1 MNRRVI
7 IMNEKCKKYDDM
19 SDVFEYGN
27 ISDEEVV
34 KLCNQILIESK
45 DEKSDVV
52 LEAMYHAV
60 FTAVDC
66 RDIGNKLEIDSIL
79 DVINNFNQEISDY
92 IISILAFTGN
102 RKYIS
107 VIKCIGEKYE
117 DLDIFEAIGELE
129 SRC

>member
-1 MNRRVI
+1 MI
-7 IMNEKCKKYDDM
+7 EKCKKYDDM
-19 SDVFEYGN
+19 SDIFEYGN

-52 LEAMYHAV
+52 LEAMYHAI
-60 FTAVDC
+60 FTAMNC
-66 RDIGNKLEIDSIL
+66 RNIGNQLEIDSIL

-107 VIKCIGEKYE
+107 VIKRIGEKYE

>member
-1 MNRRVI
+1 
-7 IMNEKCKKYDDM
+7 MNEKCKKYDDM

-60 FTAVDC
+60 FTAVNC
-66 RDIGNKLEIDSIL
+66 RDIGNKLEIVSIL

-129 SRC
+129 SKC

>member
-1 MNRRVI
+1 
-7 IMNEKCKKYDDM
+7 MNEKCKKYDDM

-27 ISDEEVV
+27 ISDEKVV
-34 KLCNQILIESK
+34 KLCNRILVESK
-45 DEKSDVV
+45 KEKSDVV

-66 RDIGNKLEIDSIL
+66 RDIGNQLEIDIIL

-92 IISILAFTGN
+92 IISILAFTGK

-107 VIKCIGEKYE
+107 VIKYIGEKYE
-117 DLDIFEAIGELE
+117 DLDTSEAIGELE

>member
-1 MNRRVI
+1 
-7 IMNEKCKKYDDM
+7 MNEKCKKYDDM

-34 KLCNQILIESK
+34 NLCNQILIESK
-45 DEKSDVV
+45 DEKSNVV
-52 LEAMYHAV
+52 LESMYHAV
-60 FTAVDC
+60 FTAMNC
-66 RDIGNKLEIDSIL
+66 CDIGNQLEIDSIL
-79 DVINNFNQEISDY
+79 DVINDFNQEILDY

-107 VIKCIGEKYE
+107 IIKSIGEKYE

>member
-19 SDVFEYGN
+19 SDIFEYGN

-34 KLCNQILIESK
+34 KLCDQILIESK

-60 FTAVDC
+60 FTAVSC
-66 RDIGNKLEIDSIL
+66 RDIGNQLEIDSIL

-102 RKYIS
+102 RKYTN

>member
-1 MNRRVI
+1 M
-7 IMNEKCKKYDDM
+7 
-19 SDVFEYGN
+19 
-27 ISDEEVV
+27 EVV
-34 KLCNQILIESK
+34 KLCNQILLESK

-60 FTAVDC
+60 FTATDC
-66 RDIGNKLEIDSIL
+66 RDISNQLEIDSIL

-92 IISILAFTGN
+92 IISILAFIGN

-107 VIKCIGEKYE
+107 VIKYIGEKYK

>member
-60 FTAVDC
+60 FTAVNC

-129 SRC
+129 SKC

>member
-1 MNRRVI
+1 
-7 IMNEKCKKYDDM
+7 MNEKCKKYDDM

-34 KLCNQILIESK
+34 KLCNKILIESK

-60 FTAVDC
+60 FMAVDC
-66 RDIGNKLEIDSIL
+66 RDIGNQLEIDSIL

>member
-1 MNRRVI
+1 
-7 IMNEKCKKYDDM
+7 MNEKCKKYDDM
-19 SDVFEYGN
+19 NDVFEYGN

-52 LEAMYHAV
+52 LESMYHAV
-60 FTAVDC
+60 FTAMNC
-66 RDIGNKLEIDSIL
+66 RDIGNQLEIDSIL
-79 DVINNFNQEISDY
+79 DVINNFNQEILDY

-107 VIKCIGEKYE
+107 IIKSIGEKYE

>member
-1 MNRRVI
+1 
-7 IMNEKCKKYDDM
+7 MNEKCKKYDDM

-60 FTAVDC
+60 FTAVNC

-92 IISILAFTGN
+92 IISILSFTGN

-129 SRC
+129 SKC

>member
-1 MNRRVI
+1 
-7 IMNEKCKKYDDM
+7 MNEKCKKYDDM

-34 KLCNQILIESK
+34 KLCSQILIESK

>member
-1 MNRRVI
+1 
-7 IMNEKCKKYDDM
+7 MNEKCKKYDDM

-79 DVINNFNQEISDY
+79 DIINNFNQEISDY

>member
-1 MNRRVI
+1 MNRRII

-19 SDVFEYGN
+19 SDIFEYGN
-27 ISDEEVV
+27 ISEEEVV
-34 KLCNQILIESK
+34 KFCNQILIESK

-52 LEAMYHAV
+52 LETMYHAV
-60 FTAVDC
+60 FTAVNC
-66 RDIGNKLEIDSIL
+66 RDIGNQLEIDSIL

-107 VIKCIGEKYE
+107 IIKSIGEKYE

>member
-1 MNRRVI
+1 
-7 IMNEKCKKYDDM
+7 MNEKCKKYDDM

-27 ISDEEVV
+27 ISDEKVV